1 MRRSSKYGSCLTFG
15 IDHPEVGVARPD
27 HRVGGRRIAEL
38 PGLQRGLFHVAVLVV
53 VGAIQEELGP
63 RLEPGLLHHVG
74 QIRLAGIL
82 GMKLLEVVAR
92 EARDGI
98 EPAAPG
104 DEIHGDTEVELNGV
118 VIDRRN
124 GNPPVLRPKLR
135 GYVLIEDDVVPPE
148 GEVGGGERRSV
159 RPAQPFAQP
168 QFPDRRGVVDGRV
181 ALRHVGIRVGREAVL
196 VQDDGRLVAQ
206 RRRQTDV
213 VGGIEEGAAIESGPV
228 DAQDHQGLDGKP
240 VFDRRQVAC
249 GNRGIQRRGLA
260 EGGEARAG
268 VGRIRRRRGPH
279 LVQCHLAGVQ
289 TRLGRQP
296 SVHEQRDHGNHTK
309 PEPLHGT
316 LLKGIRC
323 RPAPCH
329 FPRGA
334 ASRPGPTSPRD
345 RTTGPAGR

>member
-1 MRRSSKYGSCLTFG
+1 
-15 IDHPEVGVARPD
+15 
-27 HRVGGRRIAEL
+27 
-38 PGLQRGLFHVAVLVV
+38 
-53 VGAIQEELGP
+53 
-63 RLEPGLLHHVG
+63 
-74 QIRLAGIL
+74 
-82 GMKLLEVVAR
+82 MKLLEVVAR
-92 EARDGI
+92 EARDGV

-104 DEIHGDTEVELNGV
+104 DEIRGDTEVELNGV
-118 VIDRRN
+118 VIDRRD

-168 QFPDRRGVVDGRV
+168 QFPDRRGVVDGCV

-249 GNRGIQRRGLA
+249 GNRGVQGRGLA

-268 VGRIRRRRGPH
+268 VGRVRRRRGPH
-279 LVQCHLAGVQ
+279 LVQSHLAGA
-289 TRLGRQP
+289 RLGRQP
-296 SVHEQRDHGNHTK
+296 SGHEQRDHGNQTE
-309 PEPLHGT
+309 PQPLHGT
-316 LLKGIRC
+316 LLVGELFC
-323 RPAPCH
+323 RGSPSH
-329 FPRGA
+329 FPCGA
-334 ASRPGPTSPRD
+334 ATHSRRTRTIERGGGVRRRD
-345 RTTGPAGR
+345 RPLAQSHVHDDASGDAPACAADGLGHVVIGVLVNDDRRELPSRGV